1 MTNRDFKKAIV
12 WQAWKKSSKFFG
24 PLAHLVH
31 LQPLQVG
38 RAVVAFGLP
47 RLLQVVDHPNV
58 LPLLGEV
65 ERRLPLKQIEIK
77 NKDTAMRPL
86 VRPGRRRSNMWLFP
100 NRFIFWDRRPR
111 TLMFCESTLAL
122 ASSSRL
128 MTVVLPASTAQCSA
142 VFLWYL
148 SPRFTDT
155 LKVSSSRVGSTLPNV
170 RKR

>member
-1 MTNRDFKKAIV
+1 MILKK
-12 WQAWKKSSKFFG
+12 QSFDRPEKKFQILWTISAPCPSSASSDRTGCRSLWPAAPPASGWSSKRSSV
-24 PLAHLVH
+24 AWR
-31 LQPLQVG
+31 G
-38 RAVVAFGLP
+38 RAASPPKTNINKKYRHCDAAPCQTWSATIQHAAF
-47 RLLQVVDHPNV
+47 
-58 LPLLGEV
+58 
-65 ERRLPLKQIEIK
+65 
-77 NKDTAMRPL
+77 
-86 VRPGRRRSNMWLFP
+86 S
-100 NRFIFWDRRPR
+100 NRFIFWNRRSQ

-170 RKR
+170 RRR

>member
-1 MTNRDFKKAIV
+1 
-12 WQAWKKSSKFFG
+12 
-24 PLAHLVH
+24 
-31 LQPLQVG
+31 
-38 RAVVAFGLP
+38 
-47 RLLQVVDHPNV
+47 
-58 LPLLGEV
+58 
-65 ERRLPLKQIEIK
+65 
-77 NKDTAMRPL
+77 
-86 VRPGRRRSNMWLFP
+86 
-100 NRFIFWDRRPR
+100 
-111 TLMFCESTLAL
+111 MFCESTLAL